1 MDEALAAQENEGA
14 YDETA
19 FLRQLEQQERGMAQ
33 QPQQQQ
39 PVEEIEVIA
48 PKPMARK
55 TQKQDTNSVGGLS
68 KFFFLFVFKFFFS
81 TNFYFQNLNIS
92 LLSCVLL
99 VLACWP
105 LEPF

>member
-39 PVEEIEVIA
+39 PVEVIA